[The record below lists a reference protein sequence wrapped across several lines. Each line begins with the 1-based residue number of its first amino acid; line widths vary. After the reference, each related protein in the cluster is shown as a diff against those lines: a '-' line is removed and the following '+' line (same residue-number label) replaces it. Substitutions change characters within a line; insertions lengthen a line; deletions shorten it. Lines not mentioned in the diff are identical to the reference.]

1 MIDLILEMF
10 SYSFIVRAVIVGIL
24 VSICA
29 ALLGVPLVLKRYSMI
44 GDGLSH
50 VGFGALAIASALNAA
65 PLKVATPIV
74 ILAAFLLLRISNSS
88 KIKGDSAIAVISTGS
103 LAVGVI
109 ILSVSKGMNTDM
121 YNYLFGSILAMNK
134 EDVTLSIILS
144 LTVIL
149 MFIMFYHRIFSVTLD
164 ENFARATGIKA
175 GIYNMLLAALTA
187 ITVVLG
193 MRMMGAMLISALI
206 IFPAVS
212 AMNISFTYKGVT
224 ILAVIFSV
232 FSLLTGIIISYAL
245 SLPTGASIV
254 VVNLSVYIICSI
266 IKRRN

>member
-109 ILSVSKGMNTDM
+109 MIC
-121 YNYLFGSILAMNK
+121 
-134 EDVTLSIILS
+134 
-144 LTVIL
+144 
-149 MFIMFYHRIFSVTLD
+149 
-164 ENFARATGIKA
+164 
-175 GIYNMLLAALTA
+175 
-187 ITVVLG
+187 
-193 MRMMGAMLISALI
+193 
-206 IFPAVS
+206 
-212 AMNISFTYKGVT
+212 
-224 ILAVIFSV
+224 
-232 FSLLTGIIISYAL
+232 IIISLA
-245 SLPTGASIV
+245 
-254 VVNLSVYIICSI
+254 VYLQ
-266 IKRRN
+266 